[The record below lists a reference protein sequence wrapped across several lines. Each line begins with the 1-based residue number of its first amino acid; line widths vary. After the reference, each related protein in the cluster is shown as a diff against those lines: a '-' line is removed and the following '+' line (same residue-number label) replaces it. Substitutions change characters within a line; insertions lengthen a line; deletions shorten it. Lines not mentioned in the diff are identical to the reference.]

1 MLGKKK
7 AHAFWFSRKWLSK
20 SYDHDMIWNVGCYK
34 LKWLL
39 YVEEGCIYAAQHK
52 PNQRDS
58 LRPQLTRGSLFTL
71 DSIPYIII
79 LLHIFF
85 SLEFQ
90 QGIIWRDSFY
100 YILKKQHVKSINTN
114 HQIVA
119 MKCIMLYLIY
129 NSKYL
134 GYTSSS
140 LSIFILWISSFFF
153 SWTSSF

>member
-1 MLGKKK
+1 MRFKIKLYMLGKKK

-100 YILKKQHVKSINTN
+100 YILKKQHVKSINSTYSSI
-114 HQIVA
+114 QIPA
-119 MKCIMLYLIY
+119 HSEKQPSTQKIHHHRQ
-129 NSKYL
+129 
-134 GYTSSS
+134 GGAD
-140 LSIFILWISSFFF
+140 
-153 SWTSSF
+153 